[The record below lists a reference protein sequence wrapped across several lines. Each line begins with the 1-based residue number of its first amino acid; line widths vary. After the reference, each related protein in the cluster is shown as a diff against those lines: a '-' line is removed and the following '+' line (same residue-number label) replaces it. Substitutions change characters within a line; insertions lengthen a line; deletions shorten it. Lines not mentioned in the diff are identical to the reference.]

1 MGPTIVFRPWPG
13 ASTLSMIDVALLGG
27 FDCVHAGEHIPLPL
41 GAQRLVALLALQQN
55 AVHRTSA
62 GERLWP
68 DSTRGRAS
76 ANLRSALWRCR
87 QSGATLIDHDGKR
100 LRLAHAVAIDMQEVK
115 RRISDYRGGS
125 AATPPRRWESL
136 VDGLGRELL
145 PDWSDDWLVI
155 ERERWDQLRLHALED
170 LGQELLRQG
179 QYPAALQAAL
189 VAIAIEQT
197 RETAH
202 RLVIQVHL
210 AEGNA
215 ATAVKHYQRY
225 RCMLNR
231 ELGVTP
237 TERMNQLVMPL
248 LAP

>member
-1 MGPTIVFRPWPG
+1 MGTID
-13 ASTLSMIDVALLGG
+13 IALLGG
-27 FDCVHAGEHIPLPL
+27 FSCVQSGEHLSLPL
-41 GAQRLVALLALQQN
+41 GAQRLVALLAMN
-55 AVHRTSA
+55 RDGVDRANA

-76 ANLRSALWRCR
+76 ANLRSALWRCNQTGGGLVDR
-87 QSGATLIDHDGKR
+87 AGRR
-100 LRLAHAVAIDMQEVK
+100 LRLAPAVAVDLHEMM
-115 RRISDYRGGS
+115 RRVHRCAGEPSRGPAGGG
-125 AATPPRRWESL
+125 WESL

-145 PDWSDDWLVI
+145 PEWSDDWLML

-170 LGQELLRQG
+170 LVQELLRREE
-179 QYPAALQAAL
+179 YPHALQAAL
-189 VAIAIEQT
+189 VAIAIEPT

-202 RLVIQVHL
+202 RLVIRTHL

-225 RCMLNR
+225 QRILSR

-237 TERMNQLVMPL
+237 SQRMNQLIRPL
-248 LAP
+248 LPP